1 MANYPKKGEIM
12 NGAHY
17 SRATGF
23 NSIWHRIQT
32 FAGILVVSVS
42 LVSAPTAYGLTVK
55 EEEDLSREV
64 LQVVFKQYKLI
75 DDPVING
82 YVDSVGRR
90 IVATLTDPPFTYH
103 FYVIQEDVYNA
114 FATPAGHIFVN
125 SGLFAAMDSE
135 EELAGIL
142 AHEVSHVACRHI
154 SQKIEQA
161 KKLNFATLAG
171 VAAGVLLGV
180 AGGGAQAAQ
189 ALTMGSMAATQSAAL
204 AYSRQ
209 DEMQADQVGLQHLT
223 EAGYNADGLLTIL
236 KKIRDQQWFGTDQV
250 PTYLMTHP
258 GVDDRIAYIDS
269 WMAVQGSKA
278 RKTSLPRNEDAFDR
292 AHIELLTRYGDERS
306 VLQQMQ
312 NAVKQHPDDPMAHY
326 HYGLI
331 LARINKREEAIEQI
345 RMALEKRA
353 FDPYI
358 LSDLGR
364 IYFLDGKYNEALNL
378 LQSAQGMI
386 PEDPECLFYLGRT
399 QMELGDAQRAGS
411 LFADLTNRYPDFQ
424 ESYYFLGQSLGM
436 QGKMADAHYT
446 LGLYYLKKGDSRS
459 ARTQLQRALTYA
471 DTAEEKEKIN
481 KLLKTIKP
489 ERQIP

>member
-1 MANYPKKGEIM
+1 M
-12 NGAHY
+12 NDADY
-17 SRATGF
+17 SRGTGF
-23 NSIWHRIQT
+23 NSIWHWIQT

-90 IVATLTDPPFTYH
+90 IVATLTDPPFVYH
-103 FYVIQEDVYNA
+103 FYVIEEDAYNA

-142 AHEVSHVACRHI
+142 AHEISHVACRHI

-161 KKLNFATLAG
+161 KKINIATLAG

-189 ALTMGSMAATQSAAL
+189 ALTMGSVAAGQSAAL
-204 AYSRQ
+204 AYSRE

-223 EAGYNADGLLTIL
+223 EAGYSGEGLLTIL
-236 KKIRDQQWFGTDQV
+236 KKIRAKQWYGTDQV

-258 GVDDRIAYIDS
+258 GVDDRIVYLDTWLA
-269 WMAVQGSKA
+269 AKGSKTKA
-278 RKTSLPRNEDAFDR
+278 AASPRGDDAFDR

-306 VLQQMQ
+306 VLLQME
-312 NAVKQHPDDPMAHY
+312 NAVKQHPDDPLAHY

-331 LARINKREEAIEQI
+331 LARINKRQEAVEQI
-345 RMALEKRA
+345 RIALEKRA

-364 IYFLDGKYNEALNL
+364 IYFLEGKYNEALNL

-386 PEDPECLFYLGRT
+386 PEDPECLFYLART
-399 QMELGDAQRAGS
+399 QMELGDPQRAGS
-411 LFADLTNRYPDFQ
+411 IFADLTNRYPDFQ

-436 QGKMADAHYT
+436 QGNMVDAHYT
-446 LGLYYLKKGDSRS
+446 LGLYYLKKGDGRA
-459 ARTQLQRALTYA
+459 ARTQLERALTYA
-471 DTAEEKEKIN
+471 DTAEQKEKIN

-489 ERQIP
+489 ER